1 MSKPVVFPN
10 KKLINLTEEMLA
22 RISDF
27 RFDRRLSS
35 ENEAIRRLIEIGLE
49 TSGYGLKS
57 DAGEAGE

>member
-49 TSGYGLKS
+49 TSGYGLKP